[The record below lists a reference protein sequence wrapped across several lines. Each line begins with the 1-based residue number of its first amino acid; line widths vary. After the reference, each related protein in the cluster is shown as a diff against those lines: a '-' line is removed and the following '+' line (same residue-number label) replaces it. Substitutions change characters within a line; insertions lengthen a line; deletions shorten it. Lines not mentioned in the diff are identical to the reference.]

1 MGGGGCGRGLLK
13 KKYIEE
19 REKGKSGSCS
29 CACGL
34 IMQTQLAKGHNK
46 HTYTQGAEEGRGCGV
61 VESSEAK
68 GA

>member
-1 MGGGGCGRGLLK
+1 MWQGV
-13 KKYIEE
+13 IEE
-19 REKGKSGSCS
+19 KVLYVEEMEMEKRQNGSCS

-46 HTYTQGAEEGRGCGV
+46 HTYTQGAERVGGAV